1 MTLLMKQNWNV
12 KMKRTVRQ
20 FMTCFVMEEV
30 AFVLAMPS
38 RLSSKH
44 IQREWIVFIESQELY
59 DLNNTAI
66 AVILENSLKIF

>member
-1 MTLLMKQNWNV
+1 MKHLMKQNWHV

-20 FMTCFVMEEV
+20 FMTYFVMEQV
-30 AFVLAMPS
+30 AFVLAMLS